1 MAPNSSEIC
10 QWFIDLIEWKYE
22 VQRDWKGA
30 NWKYSN
36 QIEDVIP
43 DYLVIIVGY
52 MMQIMSKSDVVVTCK
67 VRNEFWIK
75 LDQVETTNQ
84 ENVQNLL
91 NLLLLFFLLLSGG
104 PNKPINVQSFANFLF
119 FSSSSHLV
127 VEAWLKNWLAA
138 GGSLLQSNDPETF
151 FWKLNNHD
159 SEGLP

>member
-1 MAPNSSEIC
+1 MKCS
-10 QWFIDLIEWKYE
+10 WY
-22 VQRDWKGA
+22 WKGA

-36 QIEDVIP
+36 QIKDVIL

-91 NLLLLFFLLLSGG
+91 NLLLLFFLLLSDG
-104 PNKPINVQSFANFLF
+104 PNKPINVQNFANLLF
-119 FSSSSHLV
+119 FVFKSPGCWSLAQELIGNWRQSPPIQWSWKILLTTRQSWQWRSSIDDHSPSQ
-127 VEAWLKNWLAA
+127 NF
-138 GGSLLQSNDPETF
+138 QCR
-151 FWKLNNHD
+151 
-159 SEGLP
+159 LPG